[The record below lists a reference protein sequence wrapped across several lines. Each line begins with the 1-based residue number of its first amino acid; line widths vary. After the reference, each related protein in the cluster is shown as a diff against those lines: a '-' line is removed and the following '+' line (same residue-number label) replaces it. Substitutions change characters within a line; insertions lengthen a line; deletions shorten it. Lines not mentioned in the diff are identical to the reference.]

1 MRILV
6 LSGGARGDTQPYA
19 ALARGFSAAGHPTRF
34 AVMPEFVH
42 LLDGSGVEPIV
53 SEFDARKMLESEEA
67 KEMFGAGKNPLRF
80 LSNFSRIL
88 EPILERGVADL
99 VRYCR
104 DSDALVLAS
113 TSIMTGTRGME
124 RLGIPFCS
132 ALPFPVTSS
141 AYQASVMAP
150 ELPRWVP
157 LRGLYNR
164 LTHWAPDLMMY
175 RLLGRHHHR
184 MLRKLPPPPRAAPMP
199 APILYGYSPSVAPRP
214 PDWPPHVEVTGY
226 WFLDSPADY
235 RPPPELAAFLAAGPA
250 PVYVG
255 FGSMNDRDP
264 KGATELVCEALARAG
279 CRGVLVTGWG
289 ALTADDLPKHVRALK
304 AVPHDWLFPRMA
316 AVVHHCGAGTTSA
329 ALRAGVPG
337 VGVPHFADQ
346 FFWARRVYELGVGPR
361 AIPRKKLTVDSLAQA
376 LRLATGDAHMR
387 EAAVALGEKIRAE
400 NGVGRAVESA
410 LRHFQR

>member
-1 MRILV
+1 VRILV

-19 ALARGFSAAGHPTRF
+19 ALARGFQKAGHATRF
-34 AVMPEFVH
+34 AVMQEFVH
-42 LLDGSGVEPIV
+42 LLDGSGVEALV
-53 SEFDARKMLESEEA
+53 SDLDARKMLDSEEA
-67 KEMFGAGKNPLRF
+67 KQMFGAGANPLRF
-80 LSNFSRIL
+80 LRNFSKIL
-88 EPILERGVADL
+88 EPVLERGVADL
-99 VRYCR
+99 VRYCA

-113 TSIMTGTRGME
+113 MSIITGTRGIE
-124 RLGIPFCS
+124 RLGIPFCA

-141 AYQASVMAP
+141 AHQASVMGP
-150 ELPRWVP
+150 DLPRWVP
-157 LRGLYNR
+157 LRGRYNR
-164 LTHWAPDLMMY
+164 LTHWALDTLMY
-175 RLLGRHHHR
+175 QLLGKHHHR
-184 MLRKLPPPPRAAPMP
+184 RLLQLPPPRRAGPLP
-199 APILYGYSPSVAPRP
+199 APILYGYSPSVAPPP
-214 PDWPPHVEVTGY
+214 PDWPKHVEVTGY

-264 KGATELVCEALARAG
+264 KGATELVCEALSRAG

-289 ALTADDLPKHVRALK
+289 GLSADDLPGHVLALE

-337 VGVPHFADQ
+337 IGVPHFADQ
-346 FFWARRVYELGVGPR
+346 FFWARHLHALGVGPR
-361 AIPRKKLTVDSLAQA
+361 AVPRKQLTADCLARA
-376 LRLATGDAHMR
+376 IKTATSDAGMR
-387 EAAVALGEKIRAE
+387 ERAAALGERIRGE
-400 NGVGRAVESA
+400 NGVERAVELA